1 MPPIPHIMDADLGAL
16 KQSITKLEESLTSL
30 SEVVLH
36 RTGGGKIFF
45 FLKKVDS
52 AALKEECCFYIDHS
66 GVIRDS
72 MAKLRERL
80 EKRNKEREAY
90 QGWYE
95 NWFNRS
101 PWFTTLIST
110 LAGPLIIL
118 FLLLTFGPC
127 ILNKLVAF
135 VKDRINAIQVMVLRQ
150 QYQTLQQE
158 KERSL

>member
-1 MPPIPHIMDADLGAL
+1 
-16 KQSITKLEESLTSL
+16 
-30 SEVVLH
+30 
-36 RTGGGKIFF
+36 
-45 FLKKVDS
+45 
-52 AALKEECCFYIDHS
+52 
-66 GVIRDS
+66 